1 MFRGIILVFL
11 GACSFG
17 ILSTFVKLAYKEG
30 FTLGDVTGTQVFF
43 GLIFLWVMVL
53 LRQLFG
59 SKSNSTSFREKLQL
73 AAMGTSTGLVSI
85 FYYKCVQ
92 TVPASIA
99 ILLLMQFTWMSL
111 LLDAVIKRRLP
122 KQTQVGMVV
131 LVLIGTCLA
140 GRLFSDKLPEFDW
153 AGIGYGLLAAISYTV
168 FLAINGKVGNN
179 MHPIT
184 KSALLL
190 TGACVLIFTV
200 FPPVFLVNGALL
212 NGLFKWGLV
221 LAIFGTVLPPIFY
234 AYGIPKTGLGLS
246 AILSAAEL
254 PVAVLMSRLVL
265 QEEVWPIQWLGVI
278 LILVAILIANW
289 KMIFKRINKARA
301 VPVAETLY

>member
-1 MFRGIILVFL
+1 MFRGSIMVFL

-53 LRQLFG
+53 LRQLLG
-59 SKSNSTSFREKLQL
+59 SKSSSTSFREKLQL
-73 AAMGTSTGLVSI
+73 AALGTSTGLVSI

-111 LLDAVIKRRLP
+111 LLDAIIKRKLP
-122 KQTQVGMVV
+122 KASQVSMVI
-131 LVLIGTCLA
+131 LVLLGTCLA
-140 GRLFSDKLPEFDW
+140 GRLFSSELPSFDW
-153 AGIGYGLLAAISYTV
+153 AGIGYGMLAALSYTI
-168 FLAINGKVGNN
+168 FLAVNGKAGNN
-179 MHPIT
+179 MHPIN
-184 KSALLL
+184 KSAILI
-190 TGACVLIFTV
+190 TGATVLIFSV

-221 LAIFGTVLPPIFY
+221 LAVFGTVLPPILF
-234 AYGIPKTGLGLS
+234 AYGIPKTGLGLT

-254 PVAVLMSRLVL
+254 PVAVLMSWLVL
-265 QEEVWPIQWLGVI
+265 QEDVWPVQWLGVAFI
-278 LILVAILIANW
+278 LMAIVVANW
-289 KMIFKRINKARA
+289 NAIFKKKKEANSIA
-301 VPVAETLY
+301 VAA

>member
-1 MFRGIILVFL
+1 MVFL

-53 LRQLFG
+53 LRQLLG
-59 SKSNSTSFREKLQL
+59 SKSSSTSFREKLKL
-73 AAMGTSTGLVSI
+73 VAMGTSTGLVSI

-111 LLDAVIKRRLP
+111 VLDAILKRKLP
-122 KQTQVGMVV
+122 KASQVSMVI
-131 LVLIGTCLA
+131 LVLLGTSLA
-140 GRLFSDKLPEFDW
+140 GRLFSSQLPSFDW
-153 AGIGYGLLAAISYTV
+153 AGIGFGLLAAFSYTI

-179 MHPIT
+179 LHPVT
-184 KSALLL
+184 KSALML
-190 TGACVLIFTV
+190 TGATILVFSI

-221 LAIFGTVLPPIFY
+221 LSIFGTVLPPVLF
-234 AYGIPKTGLGLS
+234 AYGIPRTGLGVS
-246 AILSAAEL
+246 AILSSAEL
-254 PVAVLMSRLVL
+254 PVAVLMSWVVL
-265 QEEVWPIQWLGVI
+265 QEDVWPIQWMGVALI
-278 LILVAILIANW
+278 LLAILVANW
-289 KMIFKRINKARA
+289 KTIFRKKTKNGALA
-301 VPVAETLY
+301 VAG